1 MEFVYDEEFYYLN
14 HSVPSKNHLDLLR
27 LSNLNGGEE
36 IICIEFGLIFA
47 KFLEEYNLSFDFL
60 DYDNRKVNRLSN
72 NHMKVR
78 FMVGNYLIEADGAD
92 GLFHSDMTMQ
102 KTLNIVNG
110 FNLVNGSNE
119 MLESFEKE
127 IEEVDKYFE
136 TLYKEL
142 VEEDRA
148 ISIYRKFYFKDN
160 EEYSKMPFNERITL
174 FIDILKSL
182 L

>member
-14 HSVPSKNHLDLLR
+14 HSVPSKNHLKISR
-27 LSNLNGGEE
+27 LDTLTGGEE
-36 IICIEFGLIFA
+36 IICSGFGLIFA
-47 KFLEEYNLSFDFL
+47 KFLEEYNLVFKFL
-60 DYDNRKVNRLSN
+60 DYDNKKFNRLTN

-78 FMVGNYLIEADGAD
+78 FSVGNYLIEADGAD
-92 GLFHSDMTMQ
+92 GLLHCDMTMQ

-110 FNLVNGSNE
+110 FNLINGNNA

-136 TLYKEL
+136 TIYK
-142 VEEDRA
+142 EEDRA

-160 EEYSKMPFNERITL
+160 EEYSKIFKL
-174 FIDILKSL
+174 SS
-182 L
+182 